1 MKIFLS
7 RVPRAAAN
15 KSLDEVPEYAGTVR
29 GGMML
34 TPAQEHWQKVM
45 ASRRGEEGMTS
56 EALTAYE
63 QVLHRLRFDQARLS
77 DLQSTER
84 KIDYKRTVLESYDGW
99 IEGVLGS
106 DTGLADEVLTT
117 VMIWQMDV
125 GHYDR
130 ALTTADYVIR
140 HNLPLPDRYRRTV
153 GSLLV
158 DEICDKALTIF
169 SAGDATV
176 DPVPLAILERLAEL
190 VTPLDMPSQVEAKL
204 FKTLA
209 YTLRLSPEREDKA
222 RALSLMQQALLR
234 FVNIGVKKDI
244 EALTREL
251 KKTAEGDS
259 ASSDNTVMP
268 PPKTTPATAG
278 KKADKSK
285 TRTTAVKAKSSR

>member
-1 MKIFLS
+1 
-7 RVPRAAAN
+7 
-15 KSLDEVPEYAGTVR
+15 
-29 GGMML
+29 MML

-140 HNLPLPDRYRRTV
+140 HNLPLPDRYLRTV
-153 GSLLV
+153 GPLLV
-158 DEICDKALTIF
+158 DEICDKALTLF
-169 SAGDATV
+169 SAGDAAV
-176 DPVPLAILERLAEL
+176 DPIPLAILERLAEL
-190 VTPLDMPSQVEAKL
+190 VTPLDMPNQVKAKL

-222 RALSLMQQALLR
+222 RALSLMQQALLL

-251 KKTAEGDS
+251 KKIADGDS
-259 ASSDNTVMP
+259 TSSDNTVMS
-268 PPKTTPATAG
+268 PPKTKPTAAG
-278 KKADKSK
+278 KKAAKSK
-285 TRTTAVKAKSSR
+285 TRTTAAKAKSSR